1 MNFEKEWDLEMAM
14 AVLENKTVDSKTW
27 AEAVEWLLLYGPPHI
42 KELLG
47 QASANAT
54 NEHFPELQ
62 PTGYTDDGQPLYD
75 LQAIADSL
83 GITKEEAERKLAEK
97 EMKQGIRH
105 LFVGSESHKVH

>member
-1 MNFEKEWDLEMAM
+1 MSFEKEWDLEMAM

-42 KELLG
+42 RELLG
-47 QASANAT
+47 QASNTAT
-54 NEHFPELQ
+54 GECFPELQ

-83 GITKEEAERKLAEK
+83 GITKEEAEQKLAEK
-97 EMKQGIRH
+97 EIMQGVRH
-105 LFVGSESHKVH
+105 LFDESETHKVH

>member
-1 MNFEKEWDLEMAM
+1 MNFEKEWDVEMAM

-42 KELLG
+42 KKLLG
-47 QASANAT
+47 QASSTAT
-54 NEHFPELQ
+54 NESFPELT

-83 GITKEEAERKLAEK
+83 GISREEAAQKLAEK
-97 EMKQGIRH
+97 EIKQGVRH
-105 LFVGSESHKVH
+105 LFDKSETHKIH